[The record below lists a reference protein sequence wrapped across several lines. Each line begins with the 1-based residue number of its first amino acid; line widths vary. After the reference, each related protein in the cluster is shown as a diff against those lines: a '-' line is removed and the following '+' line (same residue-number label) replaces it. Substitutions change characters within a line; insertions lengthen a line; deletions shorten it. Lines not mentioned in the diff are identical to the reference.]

1 MTKSVKVTEIENGS
15 KYFIIYEVKA
25 EKHDGTIIVVDRF
38 VSRKKAEEYKEF
50 CDVAYT
56 SLYKIVY
63 IMEQMVWC

>member
-25 EKHDGTIIVVDRF
+25 EKHDGTIIVSERF
-38 VSRKKAEEYKEF
+38 LTKKKAEEYRDFAERTF
-50 CDVAYT
+50 TD
-56 SLYKIVY
+56 LYKMVY